1 MVFGN
6 RRMVCRASGSVVLLL
21 SLASFTACA
30 EIEVGAEAAKR
41 ISRTAGETGSA
52 SAKNAS
58 DSGDIELAQATGGQE
73 EDLPISPFLEPAPQ
87 LFEATGLA
95 VWDGKRT
102 LQGVWVAHPLAES
115 ARRVRIFNEENGKA
129 VDGALF
135 KRDSTAEDA
144 TVLIS
149 SEAAQLLSMGIGTPA
164 LIRIVAVSP
173 IQRQPGAPTEAV
185 VADAQSPDS
194 GNEAGASSEDDVAKV
209 ADAAGTATT
218 DVAEAT
224 DANSSAPETPST
236 DEVEDKVAK
245 AATQVTTENNA
256 EALAATAQ
264 KSVVTKSEPS
274 TASDLAEDATD
285 VVSAE
290 RTSETAQPL
299 QPATSATEP
308 EPETET
314 ADTEPLK
321 TATAE
326 AEPKKPEPAAVEA
339 NPEPKTDV
347 QEAPRVAAI
356 EPAKPAQPAKS
367 SAQQGTSPLRLPFV
381 QAGIFGVKS
390 NATNLIRRMEAK
402 DLPAFGREIRSS
414 GKTLTKV
421 LAGPFQTSDERNAA
435 LRTIRAMGLKD
446 AAPVR
451 R

>member
-1 MVFGN
+1 MVFCN
-6 RRMVCRASGSVVLLL
+6 QRVLCRASGSVVLLL
-21 SLASFTACA
+21 GLASFTACA

-58 DSGDIELAQATGGQE
+58 DSGEIELAQATDGQG

-173 IQRQPGAPTEAV
+173 IQRQPGAPTEVV
-185 VADAQSPDS
+185 VAGAQSPDS

-209 ADAAGTATT
+209 ADSAGTATT

-224 DANSSAPETPST
+224 DENSSAPETAST
-236 DEVEDKVAK
+236 DEVEDKVAE
-245 AATQVTTENNA
+245 AATQVATEDNA

-264 KSVVTKSEPS
+264 KSVVTKTEPS
-274 TASDLAEDATD
+274 TATALSEDTSD

-290 RTSETAQPL
+290 RTTETVQPL
-299 QPATSATEP
+299 QPAASSTEP
-308 EPETET
+308 EAETET
-314 ADTEPLK
+314 T
-321 TATAE
+321 E
-326 AEPKKPEPAAVEA
+326 AEPKKAEPAAVEA
-339 NPEPKTDV
+339 EPEPMTDV

-356 EPAKPAQPAKS
+356 EPAKPARPAKS
-367 SAQQGTSPLRLPFV
+367 SAQQSTSPLRLPFV

-390 NATNLIRRMEAK
+390 NATNLIRRIEAK
-402 DLPAFGREIRSS
+402 DLPAFGREIKSG